1 MSDNRRYCPKCGSE
15 LSRAANFCD
24 SCGTNVRDRYPE
36 ATDSTHEQTARGSDR
51 IPGIDSSNTRRRNV
65 LVGGAYAIAGLA
77 ALGAI
82 VPEPED
88 ESDDGD
94 GGGSTDGDGGPDDS
108 TGNSAGS
115 GDETATRTPTPEPEM
130 PELVVRITYEFEWQ
144 GSISVTDSDGS
155 SSRSVS
161 GTGNETIEVSTDADI
176 VSANAQ
182 KQDQGNEELSI
193 AIVQDGEV
201 LTEESTTAEF
211 GLAQV
216 SVRL

>member
-15 LSRAANFCD
+15 LSRAANFCH

-65 LVGGAYAIAGLA
+65 LVGGAYAIVGLA

-82 VPEPED
+82 VPDPED

-94 GGGSTDGDGGPDDS
+94 DGTDDS
-108 TGNSAGS
+108 TGNSAGN
-115 GDETATRTPTPEPEM
+115 GDETATPTPTPEPE